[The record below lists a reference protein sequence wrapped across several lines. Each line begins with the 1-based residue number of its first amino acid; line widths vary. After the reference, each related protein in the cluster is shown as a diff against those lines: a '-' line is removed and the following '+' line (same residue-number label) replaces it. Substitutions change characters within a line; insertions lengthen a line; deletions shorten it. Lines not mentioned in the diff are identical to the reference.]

1 MSYGHVHSPGGPPAV
16 VMSPGA
22 GVMSPPQLISQTNPN
37 HQVSKSATTV
47 LLGVVCGGRKV
58 ERGRGGILVRRPTG
72 HYFFCKYIHVHVD
85 NAIGSRLVSL
95 GVNVSKEILLNLGGG
110 ELT

>member
-1 MSYGHVHSPGGPPAV
+1 MSYGHVHSPGGASWGRGTPPA

-47 LLGVVCGGRKV
+47 LLGVVCGGRNV
-58 ERGRGGILVRRPTG
+58 ERGRGGILVRRRVTKLFVSI
-72 HYFFCKYIHVHVD
+72 YMYMMYVD

-95 GVNVSKEILLNLGGG
+95 SVNVSKEIY
-110 ELT
+110 